1 MTIGGMKAVLMM
13 SNSLL
18 WLIAGKIPQQRTVI
32 GTGNSRGKIKKRLG
46 GFG

>member
-1 MTIGGMKAVLMM
+1 MTIGGMKALLVL

-32 GTGNSRGKIKKRLG
+32 GVIGARKMGE
-46 GFG
+46 